1 MAKISILKNI
11 HVIIHEDLRQAYVV
25 PVYTKNGGIYFEMT
39 PVTHVAFL
47 HRLEDD
53 LARLCSAM
61 VDAIAHSAALIL
73 TPPVDEMARRWDG
86 DHESA
91 WIHAAYQIDI
101 AWSDSFIRIEERE
114 PVTTDEWYL
123 PAMEPVASRKFL
135 LSTEVI
141 EIAEYILAEFVYA
154 DHERKQGSV

>member
-53 LARLCSAM
+53 LAALCNAM
-61 VDAIAHSAALIL
+61 VDAIAQSAALIS

-101 AWSDSFIRIEERE
+101 AWTDSFIRIEERE
-114 PVTTDEWYL
+114 PVMTDAWYL
-123 PAMEPVASRKFL
+123 PAMEAVASGRFS
-135 LSTEVI
+135 LSTEVH
-141 EIAEYILAEFVYA
+141 EIAEYILTEFVYT
-154 DHERKQGSV
+154 DQQSNSKSV